1 MKAADVMGVNV
12 ITAKPDWSV
21 QQVAMVMLEKGISAL
36 PVVDKDG
43 DLVGIVSE
51 GDLMRRADCGTGHRH
66 SWWLR
71 MLMGSDGL
79 AREYVREHGRKVAD
93 VMTSPVI
100 TASPSTSL
108 GEIADLLEKNR
119 IKRIPIVSDNK
130 LVGVV
135 SRANVVQAVASCLRD
150 TPATNRSDADLRGI
164 ILTRFKAEPWGQ
176 SSLIN
181 VTVNQ
186 GTADLWGIVDSAA
199 QKKAFRVS
207 AEVTPGVRT
216 VNDNLIVRPSDTTG

>member
-12 ITAKPDWSV
+12 ITAQPDWSV

-51 GDLMRRADCGTGHRH
+51 GDLMRRANCGTGHRH

-130 LVGVV
+130 LVGVGPMSFRR
-135 SRANVVQAVASCLRD
+135 SRVAYAIRLPPTEAIPTCGGL
-150 TPATNRSDADLRGI
+150 
-164 ILTRFKAEPWGQ
+164 F
-176 SSLIN
+176 
-181 VTVNQ
+181 
-186 GTADLWGIVDSAA
+186 
-199 QKKAFRVS
+199 
-207 AEVTPGVRT
+207 
-216 VNDNLIVRPSDTTG
+216 